1 MNKSYNGKIESAQ
14 SDYAVKTRQEKKLWH
29 LFKCVKNILILQSEC
44 SDNVTTVTMW
54 LIDNVT
60 TVTM

>member
-1 MNKSYNGKIESAQ
+1 MEKSNQ
-14 SDYAVKTRQEKKLWH
+14 HNLTMPLRQDKKKLWH